1 MTRSERLLYTARTR
15 TTGGRDGCSR
25 SDDGRLEVK
34 LSTPGMRGAGTNPE
48 QLFAAAWS
56 ACFEGAIAIAA
67 RKLHVTIP
75 AKPIIDTEVDLNIA
89 NGEYFLRARLNISM
103 PDLPQ
108 DTAWAVLDAAH
119 QICPYFKAM
128 RGNIDAAINLV

>member
-15 TTGGRDGCSR
+15 TAGGRDGRSR

-34 LSTPGMRGAGTNPE
+34 LSTPGTRGAGTNPE

-56 ACFEGAIAIAA
+56 TCFEGAIAIAA
-67 RKLHVTIP
+67 RKLHVALP
-75 AKPIIDTEVDLNIA
+75 AYPIIDTEVDLNTA
-89 NGEYFLRARLNISM
+89 DGEYFLRARLNVSM
-103 PDLPQ
+103 PDLPH

-119 QICPYFKAM
+119 QICPYSKAT
-128 RGNIDAAINLV
+128 RGNIDVVVNLV